1 MFKHPNTIV
10 AVTGDPKATMQFDR
24 YEKLIVVAKGV
35 ELVNWPATVPF
46 VNASEISS
54 IHTLQHLHSTLTH
67 NNVDQR
73 CHWVTLSEEEWNR
86 CKTLYYDAEAIP
98 QKRKQKAW
106 EDEPISSGSQCS
118 ESKMDDQDM
127 GVAGP
132 SKKKMQADG
141 VWKGE

>member
-46 VNASEISS
+46 VNASEIGS
-54 IHTLQHLHSTLTH
+54 IHTLRHLHSTLTH

-86 CKTLYYDAEAIP
+86 RKTLYYDARP
-98 QKRKQKAW
+98 SLKRTSEKHRKMNQLAVVPNAVRAKQ
-106 EDEPISSGSQCS
+106 
-118 ESKMDDQDM
+118 MM
-127 GVAGP
+127 
-132 SKKKMQADG
+132 
-141 VWKGE
+141 